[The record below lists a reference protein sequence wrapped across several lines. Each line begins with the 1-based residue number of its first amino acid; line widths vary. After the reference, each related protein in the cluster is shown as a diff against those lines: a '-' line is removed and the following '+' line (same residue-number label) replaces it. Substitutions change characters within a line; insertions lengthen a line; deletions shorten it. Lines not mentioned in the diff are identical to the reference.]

1 MRIKVILHIIFMI
14 VVLVSCDD
22 YDFDEENYVPL
33 HLETTLKDKS
43 HTTIGYAYTGGVVK
57 DKHYDMIGNVFT
69 DGKVLDKN
77 YDRAGT
83 IIKQTE
89 TTYKVEDSHYNTVGY
104 VNITT
109 GEVKDKHYTVVGY
122 GSGENIWKAGVIL
135 LLFDM

>member
-1 MRIKVILHIIFMI
+1 MVF
-14 VVLVSCDD
+14 VSCDD
-22 YDFDEENYVPL
+22 YDEENYVPL
-33 HLETTLKDKS
+33 HLETTLKDNW

-57 DKHYDMIGNVFT
+57 DKHYDMIGNVFS

-89 TTYKVEDSHYNTVGY
+89 TTYKVEDSHYNIVGY
-104 VNITT
+104 VNIAT
-109 GEVKDKHYTVVGY
+109 GEVKDRHYDIVGY

-135 LLFDM
+135 LLFDK

>member
-1 MRIKVILHIIFMI
+1 MIFAF
-14 VVLVSCDD
+14 VSCDD
-22 YDFDEENYVPL
+22 YDFDEENYVSH
-33 HLETTLKDKS
+33 HLETTLMDKW
-43 HTTIGYAYTGGVVK
+43 HTAIGYAYTGGIVK

-83 IIKQTE
+83 IIKKTE

-135 LLFDM
+135 LLFDK

>member
-1 MRIKVILHIIFMI
+1 MVF
-14 VVLVSCDD
+14 VSCDD
-22 YDFDEENYVPL
+22 YDEENYVPL
-33 HLETTLKDKS
+33 HLETTLKDNW

-57 DKHYDMIGNVFT
+57 DKQYDMIGNVFS

-89 TTYKVEDSHYNTVGY
+89 TTYKVEDSHYNIVGY
-104 VNITT
+104 VNIAT
-109 GEVKDKHYTVVGY
+109 GEVKDRHYDIVGY

-135 LLFDM
+135 LLFDK

>member
-1 MRIKVILHIIFMI
+1 MQ
-14 VVLVSCDD
+14 
-22 YDFDEENYVPL
+22 L
-33 HLETTLKDKS
+33 HLETTLKDNW

-57 DKHYDMIGNVFT
+57 DKHYDMIGNVFS

-89 TTYKVEDSHYNTVGY
+89 TTYKVEDSHYNIVGY
-104 VNITT
+104 VNIAT
-109 GEVKDKHYTVVGY
+109 GEVKDRHYDIVGY

-135 LLFDM
+135 LLFDK

>member
-1 MRIKVILHIIFMI
+1 MM
-14 VVLVSCDD
+14 VVLVSCAD
-22 YDFDEENYVPL
+22 DFDEENYVPL
-33 HLETTLKDKS
+33 HLETTLKDYW
-43 HTTIGYAYTGGVVK
+43 HTTIGYAYTGGTVK
-57 DKHYDMIGNVFT
+57 DKHYDMIGNVFS

-89 TTYKVEDSHYNTVGY
+89 TTYKVEDSHYNIVGY

-109 GEVKDKHYTVVGY
+109 GEVKDRHYDLVGY

-135 LLFDM
+135 LLFDK